1 MTTKTKLMGLH
12 TSSHILKKVGENL
25 VKSEMHK
32 NINALDGKSTIFLDH

>member
-1 MTTKTKLMGLH
+1 MGLH

-32 NINALDGKSTIFLDH
+32 NINALDGKSKFFLDH